1 MNDTPFVLMSG
12 PYAEFRPEAANRLLG
27 TQARAV
33 AAQGVRVEVLT
44 NALDGV
50 WRGPIP
56 GAASARLAGLPYVRH
71 VADGIVH
78 HVVAVPRSWHERTP
92 PDHVWQESVAWARA
106 MLAELRPDVVH
117 QHYWQTLFSVA
128 EAARQVRVPYGYTFY
143 DFGLGCL
150 RTTLVTGQGTICDGV
165 VEPTKCAICLRTG
178 RGLAGW
184 ANETIVRLPPGRA
197 LVSRLGFGRDRSG
210 PLAAFNAVSEPAEER
225 VASTR
230 DRVRAVLAEARFAV
244 APSPFAMAFMESLGL
259 RLGVGIVAPWFIDDG
274 IPRLPT
280 PSTDDGIRFGFLG
293 RISREKGLD
302 VLLDA
307 FGQAVLS
314 PRTTLTILGRVVSDY
329 ARALQAESENR
340 LGGRVTWDSIDDRQS
355 LMRAV
360 GRLHVLV
367 FPSIWMDNTPAALTE
382 SLALGRPA
390 IVTDIPTMTF
400 LVTNGV
406 NGLSFPMGDATALA
420 RCLEACDSDPAMIAR
435 FASGLPDIP
444 TAMQYATRLVDTYRN
459 AAVNPDSVASQ
470 PWRSS
475 C

>member
-1 MNDTPFVLMSG
+1 MSG
-12 PYAEFRPEAANRLLG
+12 PYAEFRPESANRLLG

-33 AAQGVRVEVLT
+33 AADGVRVEVLT

-56 GAASARLAGLPYVRH
+56 GPESSRLAGLPYVRH
-71 VADGIVH
+71 VDDGIVH

-128 EAARQVRVPYGYTFY
+128 EAARQARVPYGYTFY

-150 RTTLVTGQGTICDGV
+150 RTTLVTGQGTVCDAV
-165 VEPTKCAICLRTG
+165 VEAVKCARCLRTG
-178 RGLAGW
+178 RGFAGW
-184 ANETIVRLPPGRA
+184 ANETIVRFPPGQL
-197 LVSRLGFGRDRSG
+197 LVSRIGFGADRSG
-210 PLAAFNAVSEPAEER
+210 PLAAWNAVSEAAEKR
-225 VASTR
+225 VASTLH
-230 DRVRAVLAEARFAV
+230 RVRAVLAEARFAV
-244 APSPFAMAFMESLGL
+244 APSPFAMSFMESLGL
-259 RLGVGIVAPWFIDDG
+259 NPGVGIVAPWFIDDG
-274 IPRLPT
+274 MPRSSPPLT
-280 PSTDDGIRFGFLG
+280 GDGIRFGFLG
-293 RISREKGLD
+293 RISPEKGLD
-302 VLLDA
+302 VLINA

-329 ARALQAESENR
+329 ARTLQAESERR
-340 LGGRVTWDSIDDRQS
+340 LGERVKWDSVDDRQS

-367 FPSIWMDNTPAALTE
+367 FPSIWMDNTPASLTE

-420 RCLEACDSDPAMIAR
+420 RCLEACDSDPAMLAR
-435 FASGLPDIP
+435 FAAKLPDIP
-444 TAMQYATRLVDTYRN
+444 TARQYASRLVATYRK
-459 AAVNPDSVASQ
+459 AAVAPDSCDSHPCQ
-470 PWRSS
+470 SS